1 MINNPNNF
9 ELNGGNGNDAII
21 GTSGDDRIVG
31 GAGRDTLIGG
41 IGVDSF
47 VFNAQ
52 SDSRFRAGD
61 TIADFDATTGDK
73 IILSAITGGI
83 GSFNASNA
91 FTAGG
96 VTNEAIVFGSQLR
109 VDLNANG
116 IFDTGDLEINFTT
129 ITGTFN
135 AANVAF

>member
-1 MINNPNNF
+1 MNFSNVTILNNSGNF
-9 ELNGGNGNDAII
+9 ELNGGNGNDTII
-21 GTSGDDRIVG
+21 GTGGDDRIVG
-31 GAGRDTLIGG
+31 GAGRDALTGG

-83 GSFNASNA
+83 GSFNGGAA
-91 FTAGG
+91 FTAG
-96 VTNEAIVFGSQLR
+96 E
-109 VDLNANG
+109 
-116 IFDTGDLEINFTT
+116 
-129 ITGTFN
+129 
-135 AANVAF
+135 